1 MKKST
6 IFTAY
11 ENNGNKV
18 IADCIITRN
27 AIAAIILN
35 YDFDNPEYDKP
46 VVESIPTINMANMM
60 RYQFNNIDDTTEPDN
75 VIYPVTTYFI
85 DNGK

>member
-1 MKKST
+1 M
-6 IFTAY
+6 
-11 ENNGNKV
+11 
-18 IADCIITRN
+18 
-27 AIAAIILN
+27 N

-46 VVESIPTINMANMM
+46 ADESTTSMTNMM

-85 DNGK
+85 GSGV